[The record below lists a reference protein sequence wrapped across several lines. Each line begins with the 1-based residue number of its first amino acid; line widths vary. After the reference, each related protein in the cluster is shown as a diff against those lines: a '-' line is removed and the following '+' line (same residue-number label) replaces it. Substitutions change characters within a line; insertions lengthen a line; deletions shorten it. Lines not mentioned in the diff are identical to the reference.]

1 MRTAAVAAATIRF
14 ASVGGGRKGS
24 MSALRT
30 FGVSLLVT
38 AAALGLGYAYG
49 GVKGLYLLVVLA
61 VLEVSL
67 SFDNA
72 IINASILKRM
82 SRFWQ
87 RMFLTVGI
95 LVAVF
100 GMRLLF
106 PLLIVWATAGLDPV
120 RAMELAL
127 HPPPHGALEFP
138 DGSPSYEKLVIA
150 AHPQIA
156 SFGGI
161 FLLMLFLDF
170 LFYDRDIKWLK
181 WIEIPFARIGRLGQV
196 SLVVTGLVL
205 VGVGTRLTHSG
216 DEAATVLTA
225 GLLGMVTYL
234 VVNGLSRAF
243 RPSDTESDPES
254 GAPAAATRWAGLTL
268 FLYLEVLDAAFSF
281 DGVTG
286 AFAITSDP
294 VVIALGLGLVGS
306 MFVRSI
312 TIYLVRQETLGRYV
326 YLEHGAHWAIGA
338 LAVIMLAS
346 IEPRFE
352 VPEPVTASVGVVFVA
367 AALGWSILRNRRDVR
382 ARRDQCAPAG
392 VSAPGS

>member
-1 MRTAAVAAATIRF
+1 
-14 ASVGGGRKGS
+14 

-30 FGVSLLVT
+30 FGISLVVT

-49 GVKGLYLLVVLA
+49 GFKGLYLLLVLA

-87 RMFLTVGI
+87 QMFLTIGI
-95 LVAVF
+95 LIAVF

-106 PLLIVWATAGLDPV
+106 PLLIVWATAGLEPV

-138 DGSPSYEKLVIA
+138 DGSPSYEKLVIG

-156 SFGGI
+156 AFGGI

-170 LFYDRDIKWLK
+170 IFYDRDIVWLK

-196 SLVVTGLVL
+196 SLVVTGLALVL
-205 VGVGTRLTHSG
+205 VGTRLTHSG

-243 RPSDTESDPES
+243 RPADTDTDTDT
-254 GAPAAATRWAGLTL
+254 GTAGAATRWAGLTL

-294 VVIALGLGLVGS
+294 IVIALGLGLVGS

-312 TIYLVRQETLGRYV
+312 TIYLVRQEALGRYV

-346 IEPRFE
+346 IEPKFE
-352 VPEPVTASVGVVFVA
+352 VPEAVTASVGVVVIA
-367 AALGWSILRNRRDVR
+367 AALGWSILRNRRVAR
-382 ARRDQCAPAG
+382 AGTNA
-392 VSAPGS
+392 V

>member
-1 MRTAAVAAATIRF
+1 MA
-14 ASVGGGRKGS
+14 
-24 MSALRT
+24 ALRT
-30 FGVSLLVT
+30 FGISLLVT
-38 AAALGLGYAYG
+38 TAALALGFAYG
-49 GVKGLYLLVVLA
+49 GFKGLYLLLVLA
-61 VLEVSL
+61 ALEVSL

-72 IINASILKRM
+72 IINASVLKRM

-87 RMFLTVGI
+87 RMFLTIGMV
-95 LVAVF
+95 VAVF
-100 GMRLLF
+100 GVRLFF

-120 RAMELAL
+120 RAMKLAL

-138 DGSPSYEKLVIA
+138 DGSPSYEKLVLA

-156 SFGGI
+156 AFGGI
-161 FLLMLFLDF
+161 FLLMMFLDF
-170 LFYDRDIKWLK
+170 VFYDRDIKWLK
-181 WIEIPFARIGRLGQV
+181 WIEVPFARIGRLGQV
-196 SLVVTGLVL
+196 TLVVTAVVLVL
-205 VGVGTRLTHSG
+205 VGTQLTHSG

-225 GLLGMVTYL
+225 GLLGMVTRL

-243 RPSDTESDPES
+243 RPSGEEA
-254 GAPAAATRWAGLTL
+254 GAPRTGWAGLSL

-294 VVIALGLGLVGS
+294 VIIALGLGLVGS

-338 LAVIMLAS
+338 LAVIMLGS

-352 VPEPVTASVGVVFVA
+352 VPEPVTASVGVFFIV
-367 AALGWSILRNRRDVR
+367 AALGWSILRNRRVAR
-382 ARRDQCAPAG
+382 AAAHDETSAAC
-392 VSAPGS
+392 VSAPES

>member
-1 MRTAAVAAATIRF
+1 MAAFRI
-14 ASVGGGRKGS
+14 
-24 MSALRT
+24 
-30 FGVSLLVT
+30 FGISLLVT
-38 AAALGLGYAYG
+38 VAALALGYAHG
-49 GVKGLYLLVVLA
+49 GLKDLFLLLVLA

-72 IINASILKRM
+72 IINAAILKRM
-82 SRFWQ
+82 SPFWRQ
-87 RMFLTVGI
+87 MFLTIGI
-95 LVAVF
+95 LIAVF

-138 DGSPSYEKLVIA
+138 DGSPSYEKLIIA

-156 SFGGI
+156 AFGGT

-170 LFYDRDIKWLK
+170 VFHDRDIKWLK
-181 WIEIPFARIGRLGQV
+181 WIEVPFARIGRLGQV
-196 SLVVTGLVL
+196 SVVVAGVALVL
-205 VGVGTRLTHSG
+205 VGTQLTHSS
-216 DEAATVLTA
+216 DERATVLTA
-225 GLLGMVTYL
+225 GLLGLVTYL

-243 RPSDTESDPES
+243 RPPDVD
-254 GAPAAATRWAGLTL
+254 AATAGEAVGKAGLTL

-294 VVIALGLGLVGS
+294 IVIALGLGLVGS

-312 TIYLVRQETLGRYV
+312 TIYLVQQEALDRYV

-338 LAVIMLAS
+338 LAVIMLLS
-346 IEPRFE
+346 IEQRFQ
-352 VPEPVTASVGVVFVA
+352 VPEAIHRLGGGGLHRSGVRLERA
-367 AALGWSILRNRRDVR
+367 A
-382 ARRDQCAPAG
+382 Q
-392 VSAPGS
+392 SAQRPLCRLI

>member
-1 MRTAAVAAATIRF
+1 
-14 ASVGGGRKGS
+14 

-30 FGVSLLVT
+30 FGISLVVT
-38 AAALGLGYAYG
+38 AAALGVGYAYG
-49 GVKGLYLLVVLA
+49 GFKGLYLLLMLA

-72 IINASILKRM
+72 VINASILKRM

-87 RMFLTVGI
+87 RMFLTIGI

-138 DGSPSYEKLVIA
+138 DGSPSYQKLVMA

-156 SFGGI
+156 AFGGI

-170 LFYDRDIKWLK
+170 VFYDREIKWLK
-181 WIEIPFARIGRLGQV
+181 WIEIPFARLGRLGQL

-205 VGVGTRLTHSG
+205 VGVGTQLTDSR
-216 DEAATVLTA
+216 DETATVLTA

-243 RPSDTESDPES
+243 RPSETEAA
-254 GAPAAATRWAGLTL
+254 GAATGWAGLTL

-312 TIYLVRQETLGRYV
+312 TIYLVSQEALGRYA

-338 LAVIMLAS
+338 LAVIMLGS

-352 VPEPVTASVGVVFVA
+352 VPEAVTASVGVLFIA
-367 AALGWSILRNRRDVR
+367 AALGWSILRNRREPPMAD
-382 ARRDQCAPAG
+382 
-392 VSAPGS
+392 

>member
-1 MRTAAVAAATIRF
+1 
-14 ASVGGGRKGS
+14 

-30 FGVSLLVT
+30 FGISLAVT
-38 AAALGLGYAYG
+38 VAALWLGYACG
-49 GVKGLYLLVVLA
+49 GFKGLYLLLVLA
-61 VLEVSL
+61 ALEVSL

-106 PLLIVWATAGLDPV
+106 PLLIVWSTAGLEPV

-127 HPPPHGALEFP
+127 HPPAHGALEFP

-156 SFGGI
+156 AFGGI

-170 LFYDRDIKWLK
+170 VFHDRDIKWLK

-196 SLVVTGLVL
+196 SLVVTGLTLVL
-205 VGVGTRLTHSG
+205 VGTQLTHSG

-243 RPSDTESDPES
+243 RPADT
-254 GAPAAATRWAGLTL
+254 GAGRDGPATGWAGLAL
-268 FLYLEVLDAAFSF
+268 FGYLEVLDAAFSF

-294 VVIALGLGLVGS
+294 IIIALGLGLIGS

-312 TIYLVRQETLGRYV
+312 TIYLVRQEALGRYV

-346 IEPRFE
+346 IEPNFE
-352 VPEPVTASVGVVFVA
+352 VPEAVTASVGVAFIA
-367 AALGWSILRNRRDVR
+367 AALGWSILRNRRAAR
-382 ARRDQCAPAG
+382 AGAT
-392 VSAPGS
+392 V

>member
-1 MRTAAVAAATIRF
+1 MA
-14 ASVGGGRKGS
+14 
-24 MSALRT
+24 ALRI
-30 FGVSLLVT
+30 FGISLLVT
-38 AAALGLGYAYG
+38 VAALAVGYAHG
-49 GVKGLYLLVVLA
+49 GLKDLFLLLVLA
-61 VLEVSL
+61 TLEISL

-72 IINASILKRM
+72 IINAAILKQM
-82 SRFWQ
+82 SPFWRQ
-87 RMFLTVGI
+87 MFLTVGI
-95 LVAVF
+95 LIAVF

-138 DGSPSYEKLVIA
+138 DGSPSYEKLITA

-156 SFGGI
+156 AFGGT

-170 LFYDRDIKWLK
+170 VFHDRDIKWLK

-196 SLVVTGLVL
+196 PVAVAALALIL
-205 VGVGTRLTHSG
+205 VGTRLARSG
-216 DEAATVLTA
+216 EEQATVLTA
-225 GLLGMVTYL
+225 GLLGLVTYL

-243 RPSDTESDPES
+243 RPPDIE
-254 GAPAAATRWAGLTL
+254 AASAGKAAGKAGLTM

-294 VVIALGLGLVGS
+294 IVIALGLGLVGS

-312 TIYLVRQETLGRYV
+312 TIFLVKQDALDRYV
-326 YLEHGAHWAIGA
+326 YLEHGAHWAIGV
-338 LAVIMLAS
+338 LAVIMLLS
-346 IEPRFE
+346 INPRFE
-352 VPEPVTASVGVVFVA
+352 VPDPVTASVGVLFIG
-367 AALGWSILRNRRDVR
+367 AALSWSVLRNRRQ
-382 ARRDQCAPAG
+382 AKAAAAAP
-392 VSAPGS
+392 V

>member
-1 MRTAAVAAATIRF
+1 
-14 ASVGGGRKGS
+14 

-49 GVKGLYLLVVLA
+49 GFKGLYLLLVLA
-61 VLEVSL
+61 ALEVSL

-87 RMFLTVGI
+87 RMFLTIGI

-120 RAMELAL
+120 RAMSLAL
-127 HPPPHGALEFP
+127 HPPPHGALEFA

-156 SFGGI
+156 AFGGI

-196 SLVVTGLVL
+196 SLVVTGLAL
-205 VGVGTRLTHSG
+205 VTVGTRLTHSG

-243 RPSDTESDPES
+243 RPSDPEA
-254 GAPAAATRWAGLTL
+254 GAAPKPATGWAGLTL

-312 TIYLVRQETLGRYV
+312 TIYLVRQEALGRYV

-352 VPEPVTASVGVVFVA
+352 IPEAITGSVGVVFIA
-367 AALGWSILRNRRDVR
+367 AALGWSIQRNRRVAR
-382 ARRDQCAPAG
+382 AERDQCAPPR
-392 VSAPGS
+392 VSAPGP